1 MLVEITI
8 SKRRTRLHESR
19 DAQSKNPRSATDA
32 QGLQRL
38 FIGYCMLF
46 DALKLCISK
55 RLVEKEGSLSVL
67 FTLELPF

>member
-1 MLVEITI
+1 MRAET
-8 SKRRTRLHESR
+8 
-19 DAQSKNPRSATDA
+19 QSKNPRSATDA

-55 RLVEKEGSLSVL
+55 RLVEKKGSLSVL
-67 FTLELPF
+67 FTLELPSRSSPIAEVRD

>member
-1 MLVEITI
+1 MRAET
-8 SKRRTRLHESR
+8 
-19 DAQSKNPRSATDA
+19 QSKNPRSATDA

-38 FIGYCMLF
+38 FIGYCLPS
-46 DALKLCISK
+46 DAMKICISK